1 MSKQLNDEG
10 GSKAD
15 SIANIIDFN
24 DKFESLKGS
33 PIKNGRQNVKFNLAT
48 SRSLKEIEDK
58 LILGLR
64 QLSFPINSSISMND
78 GATPSLKTAENPLD
92 YFSKNKDRMQNLVS
106 LHENVLDD
114 LMNYSDDMKTI
125 LQQVKR
131 GLTGIIRDLFD
142 RFTDLQSVSNSSV
155 K

>member
-1 MSKQLNDEG
+1 
-10 GSKAD
+10 
-15 SIANIIDFN
+15 
-24 DKFESLKGS
+24 
-33 PIKNGRQNVKFNLAT
+33 
-48 SRSLKEIEDK
+48 
-58 LILGLR
+58 
-64 QLSFPINSSISMND
+64 MND